1 MNEIKQSIKKKRI
14 LKYFGIFVV
23 CLLIATF
30 FSKSIHNV
38 TLPKVT
44 YQKPDAGYIYH
55 EVSFSNTATTELTT
69 SRYAGFITKVTSVLF
84 KEGDQVSS
92 GDIVL
97 ILDDSEFQKEKD
109 NLEYRIE
116 SCLKKL
122 SITSNNLNALIKRTC
137 LVYEETVAQSE
148 KKYEIDKRLFENG
161 IISESE
167 FKSSELNLKK
177 AEASYEDVILMEK
190 DKVSDLEFELNDL
203 NHQLEGCL
211 KQIDDC
217 IVTAQNDG
225 ILGAFTYRKGMTTNP
240 NSLLFENYQTGN
252 GLNIK
257 HQLDPDQSRYLSV
270 GDEVNLS
277 VLVNNY
283 LSSGVIT
290 SIDSDA
296 TASKADITIA
306 INKSDNIKYGDAVK
320 VSIKKTIATYDCVL
334 PIEAVHSDNG
344 KDYVYVIKEEDGPL
358 GKEYYCIK
366 QAVTVGEKNSRMVG
380 ITTPIDRRSKII
392 VRSSKPLFGDKME
405 VFIER

>member
-14 LKYFGIFVV
+14 LKYIGIFVV
-23 CLLIATF
+23 CLLIVTF

-44 YQKPDAGYIYH
+44 YQKPSSGYIYH
-55 EVSFSNTATTELTT
+55 EVSFSNTVTTELTT
-69 SRYAGFITKVTSVLF
+69 SKYAGFTTKVTSVFF
-84 KEGDQVSS
+84 KEGDKVSS
-92 GDIVL
+92 GDIIL
-97 ILDDSEFQKEKD
+97 ILDDSEFQKEKE
-109 NLEYRIE
+109 NLEYKIE
-116 SCLKKL
+116 SYSEKL
-122 SITSNNLNALIKRTC
+122 SITSNDLDALIKRTS

-177 AEASYEDVILMEK
+177 AEASYEDVILVEK

-203 NHQLEGCL
+203 NNQLKVCL
-211 KQIDDC
+211 KQIADC
-217 IVTAQNDG
+217 IVMAENDG
-225 ILGAFTYRKGMTTNP
+225 ILGELAYMKGMTTNP
-240 NSLLFENYQTGN
+240 NSLLFKNYQTGN
-252 GLNIK
+252 GLKIK
-257 HQLDPDQSRYLSV
+257 HQLDSDRSKYLNV
-270 GDEVNLS
+270 GDKVDLS
-277 VLVNNY
+277 VLVSNY
-283 LSSGVIT
+283 SSSGVIT

-296 TASKADITIA
+296 TSSKADITIA
-306 INKSDNIKYGDAVK
+306 IDKSDNIKYGDAVK

-334 PIEAVHSDNG
+334 PIEAVHFDNG

-392 VRSSKPLFGDKME
+392 VRSSKPLSGDKME
-405 VFIER
+405 IFIER